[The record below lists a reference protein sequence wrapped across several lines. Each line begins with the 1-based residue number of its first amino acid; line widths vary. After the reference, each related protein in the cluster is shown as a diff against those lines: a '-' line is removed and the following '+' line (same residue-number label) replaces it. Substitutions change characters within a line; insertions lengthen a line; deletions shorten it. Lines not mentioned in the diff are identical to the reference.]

1 MSSMPGTPTQKPTK
15 KAAKT
20 KEKQEKEQ
28 PPEEMRVK
36 ERFFDTLVEQC
47 LAQVDLDGLAGEVAR
62 LVAPQIG
69 RAVSVEKLAA
79 DLADRH
85 REELAAALSTAIT
98 ASLIGQR

>member
-28 PPEEMRVK
+28 PLEEMRVK
-36 ERFFDTLVEQC
+36 ERFFDTVAEQC

-69 RAVSVEKLAA
+69 RAVSVEKLADEIVA
-79 DLADRH
+79 RH
-85 REELAAALSTAIT
+85 QDNLAAEISAAIV
-98 ASLIGQR
+98 AKLIG